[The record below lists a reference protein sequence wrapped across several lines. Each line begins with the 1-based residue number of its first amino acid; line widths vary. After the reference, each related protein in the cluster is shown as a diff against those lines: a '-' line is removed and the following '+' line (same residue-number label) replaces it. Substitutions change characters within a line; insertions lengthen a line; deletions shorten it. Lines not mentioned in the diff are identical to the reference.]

1 MHKKDNANEKNL
13 TSLEQNSSRL
23 GSAVAHFLS
32 QRSGL
37 TGEQQNRFNILLK
50 HLSAALRSGHTCL
63 LITDDDATLLQQSK
77 LVSPDNDTPLVV
89 DASRLYF
96 QRYWHYECH
105 IAQHIQQKIK
115 TPQPLP
121 DSFTTLLD
129 HYFAP
134 QSDVDEP
141 DDQRLAAQGVAAQTF
156 SIVTGG
162 PGTGKT
168 TTALRILALLQEIAW
183 LQTDQFLHIALVA
196 PTGKAA
202 MRLQEA
208 IGSGKNSQPFAHVTP
223 KIKDAIPEKVSTIH
237 RLLGAKV
244 NSSTFKH
251 NADNPLIHDL
261 LVIDEA
267 SMVDLA
273 LMSKL
278 LSALKP
284 NARLILLGDKDQLT
298 SVESGAV
305 LGDLSQALPK
315 HTLELKKTW
324 RFSAEIKALATAINQ
339 QQEKQAWQ
347 LLQDETHPTLHLI
360 ELTDNPHVNQPLT
373 INNIVID
380 YIMQHYAAYIQSIK
394 NQEGI
399 SKNYQAF
406 INFQVLCSNRKGK
419 YGVEAINTEIER
431 RITQHLAH
439 SIGQQ
444 WYIGRPIMITRNNAE
459 MHLYNGDIGI
469 CLADNETG
477 QLAVY
482 FQLPDGQVKKEI
494 PARLPD
500 CETVYAMTIHK
511 SQGSEFNHVLL
522 ALPENYNPVLCKEL
536 IYTGVT
542 RAKQQVTIVAKWE
555 VFKQSVLQK
564 VERVSGLQLRL

>member
-1 MHKKDNANEKNL
+1 MKDIEALEK
-13 TSLEQNSSRL
+13 NSSRL
-23 GSAVAHFLS
+23 GSAVAQFLS

-37 TGEQQNRFNILLK
+37 TGEQKNRFKTLLK
-50 HLSAALRSGHTCL
+50 HLSAALKSGHTCL
-63 LITDDDATLLQQSK
+63 LITEDDATLLQQSK
-77 LVSPDNDTPLVV
+77 LVSANKNTPLVV
-89 DASRLYF
+89 DHSRLYF

-105 IAQHIQQKIK
+105 IAQHIQQKIDF
-115 TPQPLP
+115 PQTLP
-121 DSFTTLLD
+121 DAFTELLD

-134 QSDVDEP
+134 QNNQHNEV

-208 IGSGKNSQPFAHVTP
+208 IGSGKNSVPFQQVST
-223 KIKDAIPEKVSTIH
+223 KIKHAIPEKVSTIH
-237 RLLGAKV
+237 RLLGAKA
-244 NSSTFKH
+244 NSSYFQH

-305 LGDLSQALPK
+305 LGDLSHVLPK
-315 HTLELKKTW
+315 HTLALTKTW
-324 RFSAEIKALATAINQ
+324 RFSDEIKALATAINQ
-339 QQEKQAWQ
+339 QQAKQAWK
-347 LLQDETHPTLHLI
+347 LLQDVSYPTLTLV
-360 ELTDNPHVNQPLT
+360 EADNPHH
-373 INNIVID
+373 
-380 YIMQHYAAYIQSIK
+380 YIMQHYTNYIQSIK
-394 NQEGI
+394 NNEGI
-399 SKNYQAF
+399 IKNYQAF
-406 INFQVLCSNRKGK
+406 MAFQVLCSNRKGK
-419 YGVEAINTEIER
+419 HGVEAINAEIER
-431 RITQHLAH
+431 RITADLAH
-439 SIGQQ
+439 PVGQQ
-444 WYIGRPIMITRNNAE
+444 WYVGRPVMITRNNAE

-469 CLADNETG
+469 CLADEDAVQAGQTA

-482 FQLPDGQVKKEI
+482 FQLPDGRIKKEI

-511 SQGSEFNHVLL
+511 SQGSEFKHVLL
-522 ALPENYNPVLCKEL
+522 ALPERYNPVLCKEL

-542 RAKQQVTIVAKWE
+542 RAKKQVAIVAQWD
-555 VFKQSVLQK
+555 VFQQSVQQK
-564 VERVSGLQLRL
+564 VERVSGLQQRFR